1 MIYYFLNEE
10 DLEPKLKLFINKLSK
25 LPILNNQNP
34 LITNLELIQRE
45 ITIDLFYKIISFDIE
60 SNRFIKKN
68 KGSSIGSIINN
79 NIFCKIDIGSRL
91 LRPAKENA
99 VFQLYYNLYPLNNK
113 QSSSSFISPTEL
125 NVINNLPSNIV
136 SQENIFIQCSL
147 LVNGKSFDSFLEN
160 KSNYNNEIQ
169 LLDDESYCSH
179 ILSSLL
185 LMTTDYKGDNI
196 FIENNINKIIGID
209 NDECMEFDELNN
221 SASNR
226 KTYINFKNILFT
238 FKSRMSK
245 VVNENI
251 INQFIQHQPNIFI
264 LNWLNQIYQ
273 ESIKYEKFIEFSCLN
288 KFEILRTNESLQLPI
303 KFKKGWILKMLNRF
317 KRIIEILK
325 RDKDDSDN
333 YNKSITYYQLFKEI
347 LPTTYYY
354 YQGLLLEETNHPL
367 DQMESLYFEENRLS
381 VEEMFQKVKHLNET
395 HIKKLLQE
403 IKNTPKNNEEVDL
416 SIIETIKELI
426 KGSEL
431 NDFKS
436 DKDLIDWMETIVK
449 LNETLNIDIE
459 LNETFYNSYQLI
471 LEKVL
476 KLSSPSSFHFIVKF
490 IEITLNN
497 SFRYNVDGEPIL
509 HLIIRLNVSYS
520 VEFIDYFIKKLN
532 IDVNIAYDELTAL
545 DLAANQKNFKLFR
558 HLIKL
563 GAGKN
568 FNTTKISNY
577 YTSLSHS
584 QKIKFKPFLETLFH
598 TNPNIAWCISL
609 NQLLPLAN
617 SDDQDDGDENSNK
630 IGRKIL
636 KTVFSGARR
645 ILLKPYE
652 KSLFEDGKT
661 PKKPNKYGRRSV
673 PSISDDYGNCI
684 YFKFSPQFPG
694 TDFSVFKLSEL
705 LFPQDG
711 GGGGCI
717 PCCELASID
726 GDIAVLLIQNVFGET
741 LFDTLEKEP
750 EKVNKINSSN
760 ISKQL
765 ILSMLT
771 NNGDGNL
778 GNFIISHHKL
788 DSPPKIYSIDNDQ
801 SFMPPISKPIKSGLF
816 KSLASCKVSTVILLF
831 NQMNDFV
838 HQDVIDSIK
847 NLDVD
852 KLCLDWLQQL
862 ESFHQLSLLHFKS
875 THEKLKENKQ
885 TIIGVAFSSNMMKLL
900 YSKLN
905 RLKHHLN
912 ENNNNKPIT
921 HFQLYEKLEPLVA
934 SKIKRLIYYE
944 NLSIIDRYNKFNN
957 ITIKDYKNRTEIL
970 TKSSNP
976 SALLLDSIDIPKGTD
991 IQNELWSAIYG
1002 PDFALRE
1009 LKNLK
1014 IKYSEIK
1021 NIIKS
1026 IESGDLNEIPDFHFE
1041 NYLKKTNFLKKTK
1054 EKQKLLFQSIKERSD
1069 LRSIFIRNS
1078 GLLTYFYTI
1087 MPPNFNNLIEIN
1099 FSNCINLIFI
1109 CDYIGLLRVQLSLPS
1124 LQILNV
1130 CGCEKLYSIK
1140 LNCPNLITLLASNC
1154 LDLNEF
1160 DILAPNLKEINLKSS
1175 IKYSSIFNSLS
1186 RFGNLEKLDISNSRN
1201 LGSKLKFQFENL
1213 KYLKAVSIYQVSG
1226 FTFNLPNILSI
1237 NIDDC
1242 KDLKEINSD
1251 RYHDWAWEALK
1262 ANPSNKT
1269 FFQGDRNSINLKL
1282 CNVKPKQLPIV
1293 DQDYVIL
1300 FDSKSYYIHSDNAIP
1315 GLHNFYN
1322 IKKQLTGNTIP
1333 PSVKSLTIHD
1343 GFNYP
1348 ITKGI
1353 IPSTAKRLSLYRIKS
1368 DFELG
1373 AIPPTVTSLSLE
1385 AGFNLPLQPGFITNG
1400 VEYLSI
1406 SEIQSELMDG
1416 SIPPSVS
1423 NLTLNNGFNQKI
1435 IKGMLSGELKYLDL
1449 KFILYPL
1456 KLGSIPSTVVGVT
1469 INGYNHSLK
1478 DGIIPYGVKT
1488 LTLHKM
1494 IEPLDSTC
1502 FPTSIKTIFIY
1513 DDFNQKLSK
1522 GVIPSGVTE
1531 LYLHAFKE
1539 PLEIGSIP
1547 STVKKIS
1554 LYNGFKHP
1562 LDNKVL
1568 PEGIETLELYN
1579 TIHPLEKESIPKS
1592 LLKLEIK
1599 YSYNHIIPQD
1609 IRNQIKLNVKNN
1621 SRPTET
1627 NILFSLSCYLLLIF
1641 IFLIVT
1647 IFTII
1652 KYVCIGFLIVLYVLY
1667 IFIMSVLINPI
1678 INYF

>member
-1 MIYYFLNEE
+1 MNEE
-10 DLEPKLKLFINKLSK
+10 NLESKSKLKLFINKLSK
-25 LPILNNQNP
+25 LPILNNNNQNP
-34 LITNLELIQRE
+34 LITNLELKQRE
-45 ITIDLFYKIISFDIE
+45 INTIDLFYKIISFDIE

-113 QSSSSFISPTEL
+113 QPSSFISPTEL
-125 NVINNLPSNIV
+125 NFINNFSPNIT
-136 SQENIFIQCSL
+136 SEENIFIQCSL
-147 LVNGKSFDSFLEN
+147 LVRGKSLDSFLEN

-221 SASNR
+221 SASNG
-226 KTYINFKNILFT
+226 KTYIHFKNILFT

-264 LNWLNQIYQ
+264 LNWLNQIYR
-273 ESIKYEKFIEFSCLN
+273 ESIKYEKLIELSCLN
-288 KFEILRTNESLQLPI
+288 IFDDEILRANESLQLPI

-325 RDKDDSDN
+325 SDKDDNNNN
-333 YNKSITYYQLFKEI
+333 YNKSITYYRLFKEV

-354 YQGLLLEETNHPL
+354 YQGLLLLETNHPL
-367 DQMESLYFEENRLS
+367 DQMKSLYIEEKRLS
-381 VEEMFQKVKHLNET
+381 IEEMFQKVKHLNET
-395 HIKKLLQE
+395 HIKKLLRE
-403 IKNTPKNNEEVDL
+403 IKDTPKNNEEVDL

-436 DKDLIDWMETIVK
+436 DKNLVDWVETIVK
-449 LNETLNIDIE
+449 LNKTLNIDIE
-459 LNETFYNSYQLI
+459 LNETFYKSYQLI
-471 LEKVL
+471 LQKVL
-476 KLSSPSSFHFIVKF
+476 NLSSPSSFHRIVKF

-497 SFRYNVDGEPIL
+497 SFNYSVDGEPIL
-509 HLIIRLNVSYS
+509 HLIIRLNVSI
-520 VEFIDYFIKKLN
+520 EFIDYLIKKLN
-532 IDVNIAYDELTAL
+532 IDVNVEYNHLTAL
-545 DLAANQKNFKLFR
+545 DLVADQKNFELFIR
-558 HLIKL
+558 LIDL

-568 FNTTKISNY
+568 FDSTKISNY
-577 YTSLSHS
+577 YTCLSHS
-584 QKIKFKPFLETLFH
+584 EKIRFKPSLETLFH

-609 NQLLPLAN
+609 NQLLPLVN
-617 SDDQDDGDENSNK
+617 SDDQEGDDDNNNNNNGF
-630 IGRKIL
+630 KIL
-636 KTVFSGARR
+636 KTVISGRRR
-645 ILLKPYE
+645 ILLKSYE
-652 KSLFEDGKT
+652 KLLFKEDGKT
-661 PKKPNKYGRRSV
+661 PNKPNKYGRRPV

-684 YFKFSPQFPG
+684 HFKFSPQFPG

-705 LFPQDG
+705 LFPKDG

-726 GDIAVLLIQNVFGET
+726 GDIAVLLIQHVFGEP
-741 LFDTLEKEP
+741 LFDILEKEP
-750 EKVNKINSSN
+750 EIINEIDSSN

-778 GNFIISHHKL
+778 GNFIISNHL
-788 DSPPKIYSIDNDQ
+788 FDSKIYSIDNDQ

-816 KSLASCKVSTVILLF
+816 KSLSSCKVSTVILLF

-838 HQDVIDSIK
+838 HQDVIDSIN

-852 KLCLDWLQQL
+852 MLCKEWLQQL
-862 ESFHQLSLLHFKS
+862 DSFHVLSLLHFNA
-875 THEKLKENKQ
+875 THEKLKENKE

-912 ENNNNKPIT
+912 ENNNKPIT
-921 HFQLYEKLEPLVA
+921 HFQLYQKLEPLVA
-934 SKIKRLIYYE
+934 SKIKPLINDE
-944 NLSIIDRYNKFNN
+944 NLSIIDRYKKFNN
-957 ITIKDYKNRTEIL
+957 IKCKDNKNRTEFL

-976 SALLLDSIDIPKGTD
+976 SALLLDSIDIPKGSD
-991 IQNELWSAIYG
+991 IQNELWSADYG

-1009 LKNLK
+1009 LKKLK
-1014 IKYSEIK
+1014 IKYREIK
-1021 NIIKS
+1021 NTIEN
-1026 IESGDLNEIPDFHFE
+1026 IESGNLNEISDFHFE
-1041 NYLKKTNFLKKTK
+1041 NYLKKTSFLKKTD
-1054 EKQKLLFQSIKERSD
+1054 EKQKLLFQSIKERGN
-1069 LRSIFIRNS
+1069 LGSIFIRNS
-1078 GLLTYFYTI
+1078 KLLLDLSTV
-1087 MPPNFNNLIEIN
+1087 MASNFNNLNEIN
-1099 FSNCINLIFI
+1099 FSNCKYLNSI
-1109 CDYIGLLRVQLSLPS
+1109 CAYISMIRVQLSLPS

-1130 CGCEKLYSIK
+1130 CGCETLYALK

-1154 LDLNEF
+1154 KNLNEF
-1160 DILAPNLKEINLKSS
+1160 DILAPNLNEINLNSS
-1175 IKYSSIFNSLS
+1175 IKYNSIFNSLS
-1186 RFGNLEKLDISNSRN
+1186 SFENLEKLDISNSRN

-1213 KYLKAVSIYQVSG
+1213 KYLEAVSIYRVCEI
-1226 FTFNLPNILSI
+1226 TFNLPNILSI

-1251 RYHDWAWEALK
+1251 RYHGWAWEALK
-1262 ANPSNKT
+1262 ANRSNKII
-1269 FFQGDRNSINLKL
+1269 FRGDRNSVNLKL
-1282 CNVKPKQLPIV
+1282 SNVKLKELPIV

-1322 IKKQLTGNTIP
+1322 IKKPLTRKTIP
-1333 PSVKSLTIHD
+1333 SSVESLTIHD

-1353 IPSTAKRLSLYRIKS
+1353 IPSTVTRLSLYRIKS

-1373 AIPPTVTSLSLE
+1373 AIPPTVFSLSLK
-1385 AGFNLPLQPGFITNG
+1385 AGFNLSLQPGLITNG
-1400 VEYLSI
+1400 VKFLSI
-1406 SEIQSELMDG
+1406 SEIHSELMDG

-1423 NLTLNNGFNQKI
+1423 NLTLEDGFNQEI
-1435 IKGMLSGELKYLDL
+1435 NNGVLSSELKYLDL
-1449 KFILYPL
+1449 KYILYPL
-1456 KLGSIPSTVVGVT
+1456 KVGSIPPTLVG
-1469 INGYNHSLK
+1469 ISIDGYNHSLK
-1478 DGIIPYGVKT
+1478 GGVIPYGVET
-1488 LTLHKM
+1488 LSLHKM
-1494 IEPLDSTC
+1494 EEPLDPTC
-1502 FPTSIKTIFIY
+1502 IPSSIKTIFIY
-1513 DDFNQKLSK
+1513 GDFNQKLSK
-1522 GVIPSGVTE
+1522 DVIPSSVTE

-1554 LYNGFKHP
+1554 LYDGFKHP
-1562 LDNKVL
+1562 LDGKVL

-1579 TIHPLEKESIPKS
+1579 TIHPLEKESIPNS

-1599 YSYNHIIPQD
+1599 DSYDHIIPRD
-1609 IRNQIKLNVKNN
+1609 IPNHITLKLAQRILN
-1621 SRPTET
+1621 SRSSIVSSQPYSNTST
-1627 NILFSLSCYLLLIF
+1627 DNNGIVKDLLFFGTLLA
-1641 IFLIVT
+1641 
-1647 IFTII
+1647 
-1652 KYVCIGFLIVLYVLY
+1652 IGMI
-1667 IFIMSVLINPI
+1667 SKNK
-1678 INYF
+1678 NK